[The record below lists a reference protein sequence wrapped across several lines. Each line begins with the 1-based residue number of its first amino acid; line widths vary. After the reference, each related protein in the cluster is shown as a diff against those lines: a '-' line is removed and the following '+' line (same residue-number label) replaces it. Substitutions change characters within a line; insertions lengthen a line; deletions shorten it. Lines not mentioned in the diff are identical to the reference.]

1 MVLSQ
6 MYGPPFRCSNMK
18 FSISYKTVNDSD
30 VARNWH
36 EWGADLRENNVGG
49 TTQNQQKDAE
59 NNACIYLG
67 PYDAIC
73 ETMSTTAF

>member
-1 MVLSQ
+1 
-6 MYGPPFRCSNMK
+6 MK

-36 EWGADLRENNVGG
+36 EGGADLRENNLGV

-59 NNACIYLG
+59 NNACILR
-67 PYDAIC
+67 PL
-73 ETMSTTAF
+73 

>member
-1 MVLSQ
+1 
-6 MYGPPFRCSNMK
+6 MK

-36 EWGADLRENNVGG
+36 EGGADLRENNLGV

-59 NNACIYLG
+59 NNACILRPLWRNMWNHVDNG
-67 PYDAIC
+67 
-73 ETMSTTAF
+73 FL